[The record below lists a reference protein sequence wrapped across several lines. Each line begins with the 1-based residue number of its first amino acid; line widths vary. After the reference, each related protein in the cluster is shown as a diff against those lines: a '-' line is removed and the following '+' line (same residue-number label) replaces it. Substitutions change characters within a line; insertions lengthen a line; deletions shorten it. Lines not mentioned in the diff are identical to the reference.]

1 MSGNSPSTTCRSVRH
16 TPQTPT
22 LTRTS
27 PGPGTGSSL
36 GSNRSGAPGADRTM
50 TASDIRHAEDPMLL
64 LGQRP
69 LWKKLPPSCWKWTG
83 GYLGLT
89 LETVS
94 RALSQLRNQGI
105 LVFSSARQIV
115 LRNRQRL
122 ADMDA

>member
-1 MSGNSPSTTCRSVRH
+1 
-16 TPQTPT
+16 
-22 LTRTS
+22 
-27 PGPGTGSSL
+27 
-36 GSNRSGAPGADRTM
+36 M
-50 TASDIRHAEDPMLL
+50 TASDLRHAEDHMLL